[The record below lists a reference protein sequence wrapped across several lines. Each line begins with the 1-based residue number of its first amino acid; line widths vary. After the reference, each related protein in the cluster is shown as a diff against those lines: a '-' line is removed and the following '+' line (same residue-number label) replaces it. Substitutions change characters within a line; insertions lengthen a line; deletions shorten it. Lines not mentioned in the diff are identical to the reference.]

1 MQKFT
6 HKWYALYLTITLF
19 TFTSSSTA
27 QTAAISADDGNGIIG
42 YFSNF
47 TVTTR
52 DFGSNDNNRRFD
64 YTITGPV
71 NSTATFTCTDAC
83 NTQTHSL
90 RFTAPGTYTVSV
102 TVTRTQGGGSA
113 VATASTDFT
122 VFVPNMYA
130 TSGTGDITTYNVNII
145 TGAINA
151 GPVTV
156 GSPGVSTAALG
167 INALIPTFD
176 PEGCIYFAENTS
188 TASNNGVVRI
198 FAMRRDGTGR
208 ILVGT
213 IDMNGTSDSGLGFVR
228 LGFDPAGYGWII
240 AGNGSSQLRI
250 AKFRG
255 RGLNPIDNI
264 NTFGLVNL
272 TVDGGTIADFQ
283 NGDLAFDGQGTL
295 FALAN
300 VTGGTATIYNLNST
314 SNPSTL
320 IRRWTVLNGTTG
332 TGFTGSVNGV
342 ATSGNSIHISTS
354 NGIFFVNAA
363 TTNSTTGTI
372 SAFPVSDLT
381 GITDLASP
389 SSIASGPLLPVRL
402 LEFSG
407 LLRNNIATLRWQSE
421 AETNFDRFE
430 VERST
435 NNGRFDRVATLA
447 ARGNGSSQPVSYET
461 ADDLSGQTA
470 QAFFYR
476 LKMIDTDGS
485 FTYSRTVMIRKDRQ
499 GLKGFSLAPNPV
511 VNHNTVLRFEAIA
524 STQIDI
530 RIVDMNGRLMLQ
542 QRNNVVPGINSI
554 LINNLQQL
562 QPGAYVVQTMYEG
575 ELQSIRF
582 TVNR

>member
-6 HKWYALYLTITLF
+6 HPWYALYLTILLF
-19 TFTSSSTA
+19 AVTSSTTA
-27 QTAAISADDGNGIIG
+27 QTATISANDASGIIG
-42 YFSNF
+42 YLSSF
-47 TVTTR
+47 TVTTSS
-52 DFGSNDNNRRFD
+52 FGSNDNNRRFD
-64 YTITGPV
+64 YTITGPA

-122 VFVPNMYA
+122 VFVPNMFA
-130 TSGTGDITTYNVNII
+130 TSGTSDLTAYNVNII

-151 GPVTV
+151 GPITV
-156 GSPGVSTAALG
+156 GSPGISTAALG
-167 INALIPTFD
+167 INAQIPTFD
-176 PEGCIYFAENTS
+176 PEGCIYFTENTNFD
-188 TASNNGVVRI
+188 NNGTVSI

-208 ILVGT
+208 TSVGT
-213 IDMNGTSDSGLGFVR
+213 IDMNGASNSGLGFVR

-240 AGNGSSQLRI
+240 AGNGSTQLRI

-255 RGLNPIDNI
+255 RGLNPIDDI

-300 VTGGTATIYNLNST
+300 VTGGAATIYNLNST
-314 SNPSTL
+314 ANPTTL

-332 TGFTGSVNGV
+332 AGFTGSVNGV

-363 TTNSTTGTI
+363 TTNSATGTI
-372 SAFPVSDLT
+372 SAFPISTIT

-447 ARGNGSSQPVSYET
+447 ARGNGSTRPVSYET

-470 QAFFYR
+470 EAFFYR

-485 FTYSRTVMIRKDRQ
+485 FTYSRTVMIRKDRH

-511 VNHNTVLRFEAIA
+511 VNNNAVLRFEAMA
-524 STQIDI
+524 STQVDI

-542 QRNNVVPGINSI
+542 QRNNVVPGMNSI

-562 QPGAYVVQTMYEG
+562 QPGAYVLQTTHEG